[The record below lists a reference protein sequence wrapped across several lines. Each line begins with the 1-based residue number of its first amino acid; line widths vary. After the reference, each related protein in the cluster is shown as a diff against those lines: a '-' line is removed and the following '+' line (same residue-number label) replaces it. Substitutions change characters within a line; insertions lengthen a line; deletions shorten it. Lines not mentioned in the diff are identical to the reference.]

1 MMDDFGEGDVKKQRH
16 RDHPEAAA
24 PAEPDSKPKSGWGA
38 EPVAAS
44 TATTVELANIPDYQ
58 FAEADQAVALPAEE
72 NEALAGEMA
81 APPKFPAPVVHSV
94 RDLERE
100 LKHIIPPPQDP
111 VELSILTA
119 VLSSPA
125 SVMEADKKWD
135 FAGLFSKLSSEI
147 QAEQELQ
154 EHEKEVLEE
163 RPQTSASAAKVPR
176 SPDQLL

>member
-1 MMDDFGEGDVKKQRH
+1 
-16 RDHPEAAA
+16 
-24 PAEPDSKPKSGWGA
+24 
-38 EPVAAS
+38 
-44 TATTVELANIPDYQ
+44 
-58 FAEADQAVALPAEE
+58 
-72 NEALAGEMA
+72 MA